1 LAEAKQRFQCVGKL
15 FAASQCAILKIF
27 WIYQNS
33 ASPDQNRRLWLL
45 ENRQAFQA
53 QNDHPFRYKLNQ
65 NFGRRKRP
73 SRDIEELKNTPR

>member
-33 ASPDQNRRLWLL
+33 ASPDQNRHTFPDEPIQIVSWQISNNTSFVFPEGHGNGYQLL
-45 ENRQAFQA
+45 
-53 QNDHPFRYKLNQ
+53 
-65 NFGRRKRP
+65 
-73 SRDIEELKNTPR
+73 